1 MSVLETVLPL
11 ACVTGSSRF
20 ASALS
25 VALAVGPT
33 TFVCFASGKRHF
45 AMRVGLSV
53 APLAFVDCAIHPA
66 HGTLTVPESTKP
78 VALVN
83 GA

>member
-1 MSVLETVLPL
+1 MLEAVLPL
-11 ACVTGSSRF
+11 ACVNRSNRF

-33 TFVCFASGKRHF
+33 TFICFASGKRHF
-45 AMRVGLSV
+45 AIRVRLSV
-53 APLAFVDCAIHPA
+53 APLALVDRAIHPA
-66 HGTLTVPESTKP
+66 HGTLAVPESTEP